1 MRGIKGYLLSFINY
15 KFIKEYSL
23 GILDIDCG
31 KYRNIYLYLYLRS
44 KNLDKVLYIALY
56 WGIEL
61 FLPVILVSQIL
72 YLFFKN
78 FLCLFL
84 FGKKNNIY
92 TSRIFVHSHRIE
104 TAVEKNIFMESDI
117 LLNYPY
123 SFNEVGRKGTIIEI
137 YNILTIK
144 ILFRTL
150 FDSIYVNILMFVRF
164 GYNSLFFGLSAFHW
178 FLLFNSLNSI
188 DPSVEI
194 VMCNQKD
201 RWAILLDMLNT
212 KKKTI
217 VQHGTNILK
226 YLPNNKIKSYY
237 VYDEN
242 TKLYYMN
249 MPYKLKNISHLYAFN
264 ELEAKYILLGEQKSH
279 PTIEYI
285 GYRLKLSDVQCT
297 GKSILIIGEYTNYS
311 DIETRLIEYFD
322 NTIYKI
328 FLKSHPLVDP
338 IVYEDLLSRY
348 NFTLLTGKIYPRVDI
363 VFSYNSTLALEY
375 ESFNI
380 PVVYYDYIFDDNN
393 EINDDKIKKTMSNVS
408 I

>member
-1 MRGIKGYLLSFINY
+1 MKGYLLSFINY

-23 GILDIDCG
+23 DILDTKCS
-31 KYRNIYLYLYLRS
+31 KYKNIYLYLYLRS
-44 KNLDKVLYIALY
+44 KNVGKVLYAALY

-72 YLFFKN
+72 CLFFKSL
-78 FLCLFL
+78 LCLFL
-84 FGKKNNIY
+84 FGKKYNIY

-104 TAVEKNIFMESDI
+104 TAIEKNIFTDSDV

-123 SFNEVGRKGTIIEI
+123 SFNEVERKGTIIKI
-137 YNILTIK
+137 YNILTVR
-144 ILFRTL
+144 ILFCTL
-150 FDSIYVNILMFVRF
+150 FDAIYVNILLFVRF

-188 DPSVEI
+188 DPSVEVVI
-194 VMCNQKD
+194 CNQKD

-242 TKLYYMN
+242 TELYYMN

-264 ELEAKYILLGEQKSH
+264 ELEAKYILLGEQKAH
-279 PTIEYI
+279 PNIEYI
-285 GYRLKLSDVQCT
+285 GYRLQLSDMECP

-322 NTIYKI
+322 NTNFKL
-328 FLKSHPLVDP
+328 FLKSHPLVAP

-348 NFTLLTGKIYPRVDI
+348 NFTLLTGKMYPRVDI

-380 PVVYYDYIFDDNN
+380 PVVYYDCILDDNN
-393 EINDDKIKKTMSNVS
+393 EINYDKIKKAISNVS